1 MYWALIGVLPKD
13 LFLDC
18 QMPDYHKRIILS
30 DACTFARCLDCQMP
44 GYSTRCLH
52 ICQMPGY
59 STRCLHICQ
68 MPGLPDAWL
77 PQMNQSIPIKTVL

>member
-30 DACTFARCLDCQMP
+30 DACTFARCLDYQMP

-52 ICQMPGY
+52 ICQMHGHGSPFSLALNILLY
-59 STRCLHICQ
+59 VTPVSNTSRDCERRR
-68 MPGLPDAWL
+68 
-77 PQMNQSIPIKTVL
+77 